1 MAPSSGYDAAAHG
14 DAGLPREQRLW
25 VPDTSVLIGYLR
37 FDRHRAFLTAAL
49 RRKSLLL
56 PGVVLCELYAG
67 AASREDRA
75 DVEALRRALG
85 PHVLGAEVEDWLV
98 AGRCVSTYSLRW
110 GKVRPRDHLADVLV
124 AVAAARM
131 GATLVS
137 EDLPRMTRWSWAL
150 RRLRK
155 PLRVER
161 PHGLVPAQQ
170 V

>member
-1 MAPSSGYDAAAHG
+1 
-14 DAGLPREQRLW
+14 
-25 VPDTSVLIGYLR
+25 VPDTSVLVGYLR
-37 FDRHRAFLTAAL
+37 FDRHRDFLITAL
-49 RRKSLLL
+49 RGKSLVL

-85 PHVLGAEVEDWLV
+85 AHVLNAEVEDWVV
-98 AGRCVSTYSLRW
+98 AGRCLFAYSARW

-124 AVAAARM
+124 AVAAAKM

-137 EDLPRMTRWSWAL
+137 EDLPQMTRWSWAL

-161 PHGLVPAQQ
+161 PHGSVPAPKG
-170 V
+170 

>member
-1 MAPSSGYDAAAHG
+1 M
-14 DAGLPREQRLW
+14 PRGRRLW
-25 VPDTSVLIGYLR
+25 VPDTSVLVGYLR

-49 RRKSLLL
+49 RRKSPLL
-56 PGVVLCELYAG
+56 PGVVLCELSAG

-85 PHVLGAEVEDWLV
+85 PHVLGAEVEDWTM
-98 AGRCVSTYSLRW
+98 AGRCLSTYSVRW
-110 GKVRPRDHLADVLV
+110 GKVRPRDHLADLLV
-124 AVAAARM
+124 AVAAARR

-137 EDLPRMTRWSWAL
+137 EDLPQMTRWSWAL

-161 PHGLVPAQQ
+161 PHRFMLAPQA
-170 V
+170 